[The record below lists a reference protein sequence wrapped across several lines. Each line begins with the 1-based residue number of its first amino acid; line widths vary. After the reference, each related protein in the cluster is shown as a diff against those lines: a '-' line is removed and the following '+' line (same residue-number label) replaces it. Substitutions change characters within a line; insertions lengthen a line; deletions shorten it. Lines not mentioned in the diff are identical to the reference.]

1 MTTLE
6 ESLFDLQDQLARN
19 KMSEEQV
26 IKTIHNIS
34 NYYKTI
40 GVQKKLKE
48 LGITKSE
55 KFLDKFVEKE
65 FEYDDGYAH
74 DPYTRFVDHVI
85 SKYTPQ
91 EMIEKSD
98 YYDIN
103 IEDYKE

>member
-1 MTTLE
+1 MTTITHDLE
-6 ESLFDLQDQLARN
+6 DLHNQLMNGDIDEDQAIR
-19 KMSEEQV
+19 
-26 IKTIHNIS
+26 TIHTIS

>member
-26 IKTIHNIS
+26 IKTIHHIS

-48 LGITKSE
+48 LGIKDYES
-55 KFLDKFVEKE
+55 FYWKFVSNMYEK
-65 FEYDDGYAH
+65 DD
-74 DPYTRFVDHVI
+74 DPLTSYEDHVI

-91 EMIEKSD
+91 EMIENAD
-98 YYDIN
+98 HYDIN

>member
-40 GVQKKLKE
+40 GVRNKLKE
-48 LGITKSE
+48 LGINKPG
-55 KFLDKFVEKE
+55 E
-65 FEYDDGYAH
+65 FISKLVTNMYEVDD
-74 DPYTRFVDHVI
+74 DPLTSYEDHVI
-85 SKYTPQ
+85 NKYTPQ

>member
-26 IKTIHNIS
+26 IKTIHHIS

-40 GVQKKLKE
+40 GVRNKLKE
-48 LGITKSE
+48 LGINKTG
-55 KFLDKFVEKE
+55 E
-65 FEYDDGYAH
+65 F
-74 DPYTRFVDHVI
+74 I
-85 SKYTPQ
+85 SKLVTNMYEKDDDPLTSYEEHVMSTYTPQ
-91 EMIEKSD
+91 EMIENAD
-98 YYDIN
+98 HYDIN

>member
-26 IKTIHNIS
+26 IKTIHSIS

-40 GVQKKLKE
+40 GVRNKLKE
-48 LGITKSE
+48 LGINKTG
-55 KFLDKFVEKE
+55 E
-65 FEYDDGYAH
+65 F
-74 DPYTRFVDHVI
+74 I
-85 SKYTPQ
+85 SKLVTNMYEKDDDPLTSYEEHVMSTYTPQ
-91 EMIEKSD
+91 EMIENAD
-98 YYDIN
+98 HYDIN